1 MPNAIAEC
9 RGAALGALGVLLLL
23 ASASSAWCGGGFSGS
38 GGGAAFGEAASDAWT
53 VIVSEQLEHQSHTFA
68 NVNTTALANGSL
80 LDVDANA
87 GNFVESIVI
96 GNATYDQKNKA
107 KAKVYAK
114 GGSIIGKARSQTFT
128 TICIDGV
135 TYVVAE
141 ELARA
146 LARFTPL
153 GTTAA
158 AASDTSVSAE
168 GNGYIG
174 VNTGTKNE
182 ASVRIQN

>member
-1 MPNAIAEC
+1 MLST
-9 RGAALGALGVLLLL
+9 AANFKGKIIWATLFLLCNSVPAL
-23 ASASSAWCGGGFSGS
+23 CGGGFSMP
-38 GGGAAFGEAASDAWT
+38 GGGAAFGEAKSDAWT
-53 VIVSEQLEHQSHTFA
+53 VIVSEQLEHQSRTFA
-68 NVNTTALANGSL
+68 NVDTTALANGSL
-80 LDVDANA
+80 LNVAANA
-87 GNFVESIVI
+87 GNYTESNVV
-96 GNATYDQKNKA
+96 GNATYDQQNLA

-114 GGSIIGKARSQTFT
+114 GGSIMGKARSQTFT

-158 AASDTSVSAE
+158 AESDTSVSAQ

>member
-1 MPNAIAEC
+1 MRRLVFGA
-9 RGAALGALGVLLLL
+9 GAALALCGGAY
-23 ASASSAWCGGGFSGS
+23 AGGGFSGGPS
-38 GGGAAFGEAASDAWT
+38 SFGDASSNAWT
-53 VIVSEQLEHQSHTFA
+53 VVVSESDYVDHASHTFA
-68 NVNTTALANGSL
+68 NASVSNLHNGQL
-80 LDVDANA
+80 IEGNANA
-87 GNFVESIVI
+87 GNYTNSYIV
-96 GNATYDQKNKA
+96 GEAVYDQHNKA
-107 KAKVYAK
+107 KAQVYAK
-114 GGSIIGKARSQTFT
+114 GGNVMAKARSKTYT
-128 TICIDGV
+128 TIIIDGV

-146 LARFTPL
+146 MARFTPL

-158 AASDTSVSAE
+158 AASDTSVFAE